1 MAEAILAARGLS
13 RRFGGLMAVREVSLA
28 LERGRIH
35 ALIGP
40 NGAGKTTLVNLLSG
54 ELRPSA
60 GSILFEGREI
70 AGRSPYTIARRGIA
84 RSYQRVNLFADFS
97 AFENCRLAAQAR
109 GRSSLIPAR
118 SKRSYAEKAEQALA
132 LVGLS
137 ALHRPAGALSHGERR
152 QLEIAV
158 ALSTAPKVLLLDE
171 PLAGLGHEE
180 SRAMTA
186 LIRSIAADH
195 AILLIEHDVDAV
207 LSVADTLTVM
217 VDGAV
222 LASGDPAAVRAN
234 RAVQDAYLGSGG
246 EA

>member
-1 MAEAILAARGLS
+1 M
-13 RRFGGLMAVREVSLA
+13 
-28 LERGRIH
+28 
-35 ALIGP
+35 
-40 NGAGKTTLVNLLSG
+40 
-54 ELRPSA
+54 
-60 GSILFEGREI
+60 
-70 AGRSPYTIARRGIA
+70 AGRSPHRIARRGIA
-84 RSYQRVNLFADFS
+84 RSYQRVNLFAEFS
-97 AFENCRLAAQAR
+97 AFENCRLAAQAQ

-118 SKRSYAEKAEQALA
+118 SRRAYAEKAEQALA

-137 ALHRPAGALSHGERR
+137 ATHRSAGALSHGERR

-171 PLAGLGHEE
+171 PLAGLGHDE

-186 LIRSIAADH
+186 LVRAIAPDH

-222 LASGDPAAVRAN
+222 LASGDPATVRAN
-234 RAVQDAYLGSGG
+234 RAVQDAYLGSG

>member
-70 AGRSPYTIARRGIA
+70 AGRRPYRIARRGIA

-118 SKRSYAEKAEQALA
+118 AKRAHAERAEQALV
-132 LVGLS
+132 LVGL
-137 ALHRPAGALSHGERR
+137 AATHRLAGALSHGERR

-180 SRAMTA
+180 SRAMAT

-222 LASGDPAAVRAN
+222 LASGDPATVRAN
-234 RAVQDAYLGSGG
+234 RAVQDAYLGSG

>member
-13 RRFGGLMAVREVSLA
+13 RRFGGLLAVREVSLA
-28 LERGRIH
+28 LETGRIH

-54 ELRPSA
+54 ELRPTA
-60 GSILFEGREI
+60 GSILFEGREM
-70 AGRSPYTIARRGIA
+70 AGRSPHRIARRGIA
-84 RSYQRVNLFADFS
+84 RSYQRVNLFAEFS
-97 AFENCRLAAQAR
+97 AFENCRLAAQAQ

-118 SKRSYAEKAEQALA
+118 SRRAYAEKAEQALA

-137 ALHRPAGALSHGERR
+137 ATHRSAGALSHGERR

-171 PLAGLGHEE
+171 PLAGLGHDE

-186 LIRSIAADH
+186 LVRAIAPDH

-222 LASGDPAAVRAN
+222 LASGDPATVRAN
-234 RAVQDAYLGSGG
+234 RAVQDAYLGSG

>member
-28 LERGRIH
+28 LEPGRIH

-54 ELRPSA
+54 ELKPTA
-60 GSILFEGREI
+60 GSITFEGREI
-70 AGRSPYTIARRGIA
+70 AGRSPYKVARRGIA
-84 RSYQRVNLFADFS
+84 RSYQRVNLFLDFS

-109 GRSSLIPAR
+109 GRSSLRLAR
-118 SKRSYAEKAEQALA
+118 SRRSLAEKAHEVLA
-132 LVGLS
+132 LVGL
-137 ALHRPAGALSHGERR
+137 AEPERLAGTLSHGERR

-158 ALSTAPKVLLLDE
+158 ALATAPKVLLLDE
-171 PLAGLGHEE
+171 PLAGLGIEE

-186 LIRSIAADH
+186 LIKSIAGEH

-222 LASGDPAAVRAN
+222 LASGPPDEVRRN
-234 RAVQDAYLGSGG
+234 RAVQDAYLGTG

>member
-13 RRFGGLMAVREVSLA
+13 RRFGGLTAVREVSLA
-28 LERGRIH
+28 LEMGRIH

-70 AGRSPYTIARRGIA
+70 AGRRPYRIARRGIA

-118 SKRSYAEKAEQALA
+118 AKRAHAERAEQALA
-132 LVGLS
+132 LVGL
-137 ALHRPAGALSHGERR
+137 AATHRLAGALSHGERR

-180 SRAMTA
+180 SRAMTT

-222 LASGDPAAVRAN
+222 LASGDPATVRAN
-234 RAVQDAYLGSGG
+234 RAVQDAYLGSG

>member
-13 RRFGGLMAVREVSLA
+13 RRFGGLVAVREVSLA
-28 LERGRIH
+28 LEMGRIH

-54 ELRPSA
+54 ELKPSA
-60 GSILFEGREI
+60 GSILFQGREI
-70 AGRSPYTIARRGIA
+70 AGRRPYTIARRGIA
-84 RSYQRVNLFADFS
+84 RSYQRVNLFAEFS

-118 SKRSYAEKAEQALA
+118 SRRAHADKAAEALA
-132 LVGLS
+132 SVGLS
-137 ALHRPAGALSHGERR
+137 ASHRLAGVLSHGERR

-158 ALSTAPKVLLLDE
+158 ALSTGPKVLLLDE

-186 LIRSIAADH
+186 LIRSIAPNH

-222 LASGDPAAVRAN
+222 LASGDPAIVRAN
-234 RAVQDAYLGSGG
+234 RAVQDAYLGSG

>member
-1 MAEAILAARGLS
+1 MAEALLAARGLS
-13 RRFGGLMAVREVSLA
+13 RRFGGLVAVREVSLA
-28 LERGRIH
+28 LETGRIH

-54 ELRPSA
+54 ELKPSA

-70 AGRSPYTIARRGIA
+70 AGKRPYKIARRGIA
-84 RSYQRVNLFADFS
+84 RSYQRVNLFAEFS

-109 GRSSLIPAR
+109 GRSSLILAR
-118 SKRSYAEKAEQALA
+118 SKQAHVEKAEQALA

-137 ALHRPAGALSHGERR
+137 ATHRLAGALSHGERR

-186 LIRSIAADH
+186 LIRSIAPNH

-222 LASGDPAAVRAN
+222 LASGDPATVRAN
-234 RAVQDAYLGSGG
+234 RAVQDAYLGSG